1 MKNVSNERKGQ
12 SASCLG
18 RCGLSDRTKIGGNRS
33 ETLPLLLCLNPTMPT
48 DSQRCTNSI
57 DYLNQNC
64 LQSLKYNEL
73 VISSSYYTTV
83 LAHSS
88 NIIIHYYYMKA
99 EGITVCLQ
107 NLSHKIVPKHVFH
120 FS

>member
-1 MKNVSNERKGQ
+1 MKNVFNERKGQ

-73 VISSSYYTTV
+73 VISS
-83 LAHSS
+83 ASS
-88 NIIIHYYYMKA
+88 SLPHPTRRSIHPSTFSFNDAATSIIRR
-99 EGITVCLQ
+99 
-107 NLSHKIVPKHVFH
+107 F
-120 FS
+120 